1 MDPLVSSICCYEG
14 EWFYVWNPEGSAPP
28 FTSQIPVVKP
38 EWNYSVEKKFKPKI
52 KYMLDAIAK
61 QHGQGLSGERLI
73 HTFMRRHLQ
82 PLAAR

>member
-1 MDPLVSSICCYEG
+1 LLQHLALWIAPNILPADPLPSSIRCYEG

-61 QHGQGLSGERLI
+61 QHGKVSLVRG
-73 HTFMRRHLQ
+73 
-82 PLAAR
+82 